1 MVWYFSS
8 EQDCYKLDLLNE
20 CILPFILKDFP
31 AGENS
36 LLKRAGIANLRNK
49 RVKSMVLTVLNVF
62 FFLIFQ
68 GIYKIYFTCAL
79 ALGRV

>member
-31 AGENS
+31 ADENS

-68 GIYKIYFTCAL
+68 GI
-79 ALGRV
+79 

>member
-68 GIYKIYFTCAL
+68 DI
-79 ALGRV
+79 

>member
-8 EQDCYKLDLLNE
+8 EQDCHKLDLLNE

-62 FFLIFQ
+62 FFRIFQ
-68 GIYKIYFTCAL
+68 GI
-79 ALGRV
+79 

>member
-20 CILPFILKDFP
+20 YILPFILKDFP

-68 GIYKIYFTCAL
+68 GI
-79 ALGRV
+79 

>member
-68 GIYKIYFTCAL
+68 GI
-79 ALGRV
+79 

>member
-62 FFLIFQ
+62 FFRIFQ
-68 GIYKIYFTCAL
+68 GI
-79 ALGRV
+79 